1 MHQQRSGRSVK
12 AQNWSLCLG
21 ALRIPPGRCCHLHLP
36 LGDVQHTQFITAEY
50 NTLFMLSGEQ
60 NSDRFGKT
68 LIPQNWNNTLGNKS
82 TYQGGQYTIVR
93 FNRSAGS
100 LSQEIES
107 NNLNGDWH
115 LCTGLSACWQ
125 EKLSSLRELLHFVPS
140 VSELLSVPCSH
151 HLESR
156 CPCLVPLGWD
166 VANSALSALITS
178 PGTCAVSWDWSVS
191 QRCGTEEW

>member
-1 MHQQRSGRSVK
+1 MLPPSSTIGWCSAHTVHHCWIQHTFH
-12 AQNWSLCLG
+12 
-21 ALRIPPGRCCHLHLP
+21 ALRRTKPKCNS
-36 LGDVQHTQFITAEY
+36 A
-50 NTLFMLSGEQ
+50 LSWRKD
-60 NSDRFGKT
+60 SDRFGKT

-100 LSQEIES
+100 LSQEIGS

-191 QRCGTEEW
+191 QRCGTDEW